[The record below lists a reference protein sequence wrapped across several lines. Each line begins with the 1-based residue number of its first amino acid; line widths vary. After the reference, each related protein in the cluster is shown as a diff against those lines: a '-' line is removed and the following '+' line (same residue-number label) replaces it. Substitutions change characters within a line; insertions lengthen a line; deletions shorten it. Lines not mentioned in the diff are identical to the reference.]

1 MGSVAGEA
9 NEVSEEIPALGRFHA
24 RVRPAVA
31 CPIAI
36 WVLGLAGVGWV
47 VWWRRNVKHQ
57 SLKKGGGVRATASG
71 SR

>member
-36 WVLGLAGVGWV
+36 WVLGLAGSGVGSVGCV
-47 VWWRRNVKHQ
+47 VEKDVKHQ
-57 SLKKGGGVRATASG
+57 SLKSG

>member
-9 NEVSEEIPALGRFHA
+9 NEVSEEIPALGPFHA

-47 VWWRRNVKHQ
+47 VSLCGGKECKTS
-57 SLKKGGGVRATASG
+57 SLKRGGSATASG